1 MPHPHQLTGFRRYLA
16 SLPDDLLTSFT
27 RCYTWLAG
35 LRFTEGGTPT
45 GLDLRRDCCLEE
57 CARRNLIRPILPAAK
72 PRCQAT
78 GAGAGAGSAVTR
90 GRRRNSSGH
99 VATR

>member
-1 MPHPHQLTGFRRYLA
+1 MPHPDPLTGFRRYLA

-35 LRFTEGGTPT
+35 LRFIEGSPPT

-57 CARRNLIRPILPAAK
+57 CARRNLLRPIRLASK

-78 GAGAGAGSAVTR
+78 GAGAGSAAGTR
-90 GRRRNSSGH
+90 GRRRNSNGH

>member
-1 MPHPHQLTGFRRYLA
+1 MAHSDPLTGFRRYLA

-57 CARRNLIRPILPAAK
+57 CARRNLLRPILRAPK
-72 PRCQAT
+72 PRYQA
-78 GAGAGAGSAVTR
+78 AGAGSAAGAR